1 MSSSNPL
8 RGKLMIL
15 LVFILFLPVAIA
27 VQVLRIQIIDGRD
40 FRSLWSEQTLDELP
54 IKAERG
60 QIIDRKGRL
69 LATNFVETKVAIDP
83 KAPGMTPSLVDS
95 VAFTLAQYT
104 QTSASEYIQKIRSTT
119 ASPRYV
125 VLERSAPVM
134 AVYHFR
140 SLNLRGIILEESY
153 KRRYPFNALSAHLL
167 GFVNHNGFGMTGL
180 EKTYDAMLRGTDGAQ
195 QVRRNR
201 NGEITAYVGAPQR
214 LPEHGVTLETTIDGN
229 IQAIVEEEIRR
240 GMERWSAK
248 GVTAIIMNPKTGEI
262 VAMANV
268 PTFNPNA
275 PAASPTPSRRNRAIA
290 DMIEPG
296 STFKLVTAIAAVE
309 QRKVRFDEIF
319 DTPEDGRQLVYGQ
332 MLRDHDPLGTLSFTE
347 VFSKSSNIATAEI
360 AMRVEPRDFYQ
371 YARAL
376 GYGSPTHIDL
386 PNEMPGRLQK
396 PYEWS
401 KVTLPWMSIGYEVQA
416 TPLQVLQSYAA
427 FANGGEMMKP
437 FVVKRSLDW
446 NGKVINETT
455 PTRIRQVAQPETIQK
470 LLPVFEDVLADSG
483 TAEQAAIEGLQIA
496 GKTGTAQK
504 YTNGGYGTSNYY
516 ASFAGF
522 FPSRDPM
529 YAMMILVDEP
539 RGVIYGGWTAG
550 TIFRHIAER
559 IRGVDRALDKVPF
572 IPQEDTLRR
581 QVFEGALAITP
592 DFVGQTREEAE
603 LFLRDLDLSFEIGGK
618 GDRILRQEPVAGQ
631 RMDLD
636 QPMKLWVGTMN
647 PSEVALEV
655 PELRGL
661 SMKQATNTLI
671 ASGFEVQKVGSGTIY
686 AQFPLPGERLRTGY
700 AVTIRGKTRDLG
712 TSIQSDRS
720 SAMIQTVGGLP

>member
-15 LVFILFLPVAIA
+15 LGFILFLPVSIA
-27 VQVLRIQIIDGRD
+27 VQVLRIQVVDGRD
-40 FRSLWSEQTLDELP
+40 FRSLWSEQTVDELP

-60 QIIDRKGRL
+60 QILDRNGRL
-69 LATNFVETKVAIDP
+69 LATNFVETKVALDP
-83 KAPGMTPSLVDS
+83 KAPGMTPDLVDS
-95 VAFTLAQYT
+95 VATTLAQYT
-104 QTSASEYIQKIRSTT
+104 DATASEYLQKIRSTT

-134 AVYHFR
+134 AVDHLR
-140 SLNLRGIILEESY
+140 SMNLRGIILEESY
-153 KRRYPFNALSAHLL
+153 KRRYPFQELSAHIL
-167 GFVNHNGFGMTGL
+167 GFVNHDGYGMTGL
-180 EKTYDAMLRGTDGAQ
+180 EKTYDPMLRGEDGAQ
-195 QVRRNR
+195 QVRRDR
-201 NGEITAYVGAPQR
+201 TGQITAYVGAPKR
-214 LPEHGVTLETTIDGN
+214 LPNHGITLETTIDGN

-248 GVTAIIMNPKTGEI
+248 GVTAILMRPSTGEI
-262 VAMANV
+262 LAMANV

-275 PAASPTPSRRNRAIA
+275 PASSPTESRRNRAIA

-296 STFKLVTAIAAVE
+296 STFKLVTAVAAVE
-309 QRKVRFDEIF
+309 QHKVRFDEYF
-319 DTPEDGRQLVYGQ
+319 ETPEDGRQVVYGQ
-332 MLRDHDPLGTLSFTE
+332 VLRDHDPLGTLSFTE

-437 FVVKRSLDW
+437 YVVKRTLDW
-446 NGKVINETT
+446 HGNVVSESHPI
-455 PTRIRQVAQPETIQK
+455 RIRQVAQPETIQK

-504 YTNGGYGTSNYY
+504 YVNGGYGTSNYY

-559 IRGVDRALDKVPF
+559 IRGVDRSLDQ
-572 IPQEDTLRR
+572 IPSFPQQDTLRT
-581 QVFEGALAITP
+581 VEFEQNLAVAP
-592 DFVGQTREEAE
+592 DFVGQTKDEAE
-603 LFLRDLDLSFEIGGK
+603 RFLKDMGLSYQLGGK
-618 GDRILRQEPVAGQ
+618 GDRVLKQEPLAGDV
-631 RMDLD
+631 MDVG
-636 QPMKLWVGTMN
+636 QSIKLWVGSVT

-655 PELRGL
+655 PELRGQ
-661 SMKQATNTLI
+661 SMKQATNTLL
-671 ASGFEVQKVGSGTIY
+671 ASGFTVQKVGSGTIY

-712 TSIQSDRS
+712 QSIQSERAS
-720 SAMIQTVGGLP
+720 TTSQILGGLP

>member
-1 MSSSNPL
+1 
-8 RGKLMIL
+8 MIL
-15 LVFILFLPVAIA
+15 LGIILFLPVAIA
-27 VQVLRIQIIDGRD
+27 VQVLRIQIVDGRE
-40 FRSLWSEQTLDELP
+40 FRTLWSEQTLDELP

-60 QIIDRKGRL
+60 QIFDRNGRL

-83 KAPGMTPSLVDS
+83 KAPGMTPALVDS

-104 QTSASEYIQKIRSTT
+104 QTSATAYIQKIRSTT

-134 AVYHFR
+134 AVDHLR
-140 SLNLRGIILEESY
+140 SLHLRGIILEESY
-153 KRRYPFNALSAHLL
+153 RRRYPFNELSAHLL
-167 GFVNHNGFGMTGL
+167 GFVNHDGFGMTGL
-180 EKTYDAMLRGTDGAQ
+180 EKTYDAMLRGKDGSQ

-201 NGEITAYVGAPQR
+201 NGDITAYVGAPKK
-214 LPEHGVTLETTIDGN
+214 LPEHGITLETTIDGN

-248 GVTAIIMNPKTGEI
+248 GVTAIVMNPTTGEI

-296 STFKLVTAIAAVE
+296 STFKLVTALAAVE
-309 QRKVRFDEIF
+309 QKKVRFDEVF
-319 DTPEDGRQLVYGQ
+319 ETPEDGRQMVYGQ
-332 MLRDHDPLGTLSFTE
+332 MLRDHDPLGTLSFPE

-360 AMRVEPRDFYQ
+360 AMRVKPRDFYQ

-386 PNEMPGRLQK
+386 PNEMSGRLQK

-427 FANGGEMMKP
+427 FANGGELMKP
-437 FVVKRSLDW
+437 FVVKRTLDW
-446 NGKVINETT
+446 QGHVLQETT

-504 YTNGGYGTSNYY
+504 YMNGGYGTSNYY

-522 FPSRDPM
+522 FPSREPK

-550 TIFRHIAER
+550 TIFRQIAER
-559 IRGVDRALDKVPF
+559 IRGVDRSLDNVPKDNAPS
-572 IPQEDTLRR
+572 IPQDDTLRG
-581 QVFEGALAITP
+581 QIFEEAIAITP
-592 DFVGQTREEAE
+592 DVVGQTREEAKG
-603 LFLRDLDLSFEIGGK
+603 FLRDLDLSFEIGGK
-618 GDRILRQEPVAGQ
+618 GDRIMKQEPVAGQ
-631 RMDLD
+631 RMNLD
-636 QPMKLWVGTMN
+636 QPMKLWVGTVD
-647 PSEVALEV
+647 PSEVALDV

-661 SMKQATNTLI
+661 SMKQATNTLLT
-671 ASGFEVQKVGSGTIY
+671 AGFEVQKEGSGTIY
-686 AQFPLPGERLRTGY
+686 TQYPLPGERLRTGY
-700 AVTIRGKTRDLG
+700 TVTIRGKTRDLG
-712 TSIQSDRS
+712 TSIQRDRS
-720 SAMIQTVGGLP
+720 SATVQTVGGTP